1 MARRRRLKRGLVVAL
16 VLEEEDVRLLDEIA
30 RREKISRSELVR
42 RVLKDWLETEA
53 KVRYGLQLAAPR
65 LVEEADT
72 SQLLPLSHKKLVDLE
87 RALEE
92 TRSRIPSLRERLQ
105 RAVEEAER
113 LRRRLSELEEAERR
127 GEVFLVGGRPARAG
141 ELRERILRELRSLG
155 SVLREYRAARGRF
168 FRLVYYPWLRYLR
181 RDLPLET
188 VVRVEGLIADALVRL
203 DNLDKLAARL
213 RSLIRA

>member
-1 MARRRRLKRGLVVAL
+1 MARRRKLRKGLVVAL

-30 RREKISRSELVR
+30 RREKTSRSELVR

-65 LVEEADT
+65 LVEGADA
-72 SQLLPLSHKKLVDLE
+72 SQLLPLSHKKLADLE
-87 RALEE
+87 RALGE
-92 TRSRIPSLRERLQ
+92 TRSRIPSLREKLQ

-127 GEVFLVGGRPARAG
+127 GDILLADGKPVRAR
-141 ELRERILRELRSLG
+141 ELREGVLRELRSLG
-155 SVLREYRAARGRF
+155 SALREYRAARGRF

-188 VVRVEGLIADALVRL
+188 VVRVEGLIADTLVRL
-203 DNLDKLAARL
+203 DNLDRLAARL
-213 RSLIRA
+213 RSLLRA

>member
-1 MARRRRLKRGLVVAL
+1 MARRRKLRKGLVVAL

-30 RREKISRSELVR
+30 RREKTSRSELVR

-65 LVEEADT
+65 LVEGADA
-72 SQLLPLSHKKLVDLE
+72 SQLLPLSHKKLADLE
-87 RALEE
+87 RALGEV
-92 TRSRIPSLRERLQ
+92 RSRIPSLRERLQ

-127 GEVFLVGGRPARAG
+127 GDILLADGKPVRAR
-141 ELRERILRELRSLG
+141 ELREGVLRELRSLG
-155 SVLREYRAARGRF
+155 SALREYRAARGRF

-188 VVRVEGLIADALVRL
+188 VVRVEGLIADTLVRL
-203 DNLDKLAARL
+203 DNLDRLAARL
-213 RSLIRA
+213 RSLLRA

>member
-1 MARRRRLKRGLVVAL
+1 MARKRRLKRGLVVAL

-42 RVLKDWLETEA
+42 RVLKNWLETEA

-65 LVEEADT
+65 LVEGADA

-92 TRSRIPSLRERLQ
+92 TRSRIPPLREGLQ

-127 GEVFLVGGRPARAG
+127 GDVLLVGGKPVRAR
-141 ELRERILRELRSLG
+141 ELRERILWELRSLG

-188 VVRVEGLIADALVRL
+188 VVRVEGLIADTLVRL
-203 DNLDKLAARL
+203 DNLDRLAARL